1 LGKLSKVAY
10 GLEEMRVFAIVAV
23 LIALL
28 VTVYLITR
36 DTASRMSEKEDQ
48 LKITAIEKAREAET
62 KIDQTNKA
70 AQKRLK
76 EIQND

>member
-1 LGKLSKVAY
+1 
-10 GLEEMRVFAIVAV
+10 MRVFAIVAV

-36 DTASRMSEKEDQ
+36 DTTSRMSEKEDQ

-70 AQKRLK
+70 AQKRLI

>member
-1 LGKLSKVAY
+1 
-10 GLEEMRVFAIVAV
+10 MRAFAIVAI

-36 DTASRMSEKEDQ
+36 DITSRMSEKEDQ

-62 KIDQTNKA
+62 KIDQSNKA

>member
-1 LGKLSKVAY
+1 
-10 GLEEMRVFAIVAV
+10 MRAFAIVAI

-36 DTASRMSEKEDQ
+36 DITSRMSEKEDQ
-48 LKITAIEKAREAET
+48 LKITAIEKAKEAET
-62 KIDQTNKA
+62 KIGQLNKA

>member
-1 LGKLSKVAY
+1 
-10 GLEEMRVFAIVAV
+10 MRAFAIVAI

-28 VTVYLITR
+28 VTVYLVNR
-36 DTASRMSEKEDQ
+36 DVTSRMSEKEDQ
-48 LKITAIEKAREAET
+48 LKITAIERAREAET
-62 KIDQTNKA
+62 KIDQLNKA

>member
-1 LGKLSKVAY
+1 
-10 GLEEMRVFAIVAV
+10 MRVFAIVAV

-36 DTASRMSEKEDQ
+36 DTTSRMSEKEDQ

>member
-1 LGKLSKVAY
+1 
-10 GLEEMRVFAIVAV
+10 MRAFAIITV

-36 DTASRMSEKEDQ
+36 DTASRMSENEEQ
-48 LKITAIEKAREAET
+48 LKITAIEKATEAET
-62 KIDQTNKA
+62 KIDQLNKA

-76 EIQND
+76 EIQDD

>member
-1 LGKLSKVAY
+1 
-10 GLEEMRVFAIVAV
+10 MRAFAIVAI

-28 VTVYLITR
+28 VTVYLVSR
-36 DTASRMSEKEDQ
+36 DVTSRMSEKEDQ
-48 LKITAIEKAREAET
+48 LKITAIEKAKEAET
-62 KIDQTNKA
+62 KIDQSNKA

>member
-1 LGKLSKVAY
+1 
-10 GLEEMRVFAIVAV
+10 MRVFAIVAV

-36 DTASRMSEKEDQ
+36 DIASRMSEKEDQ

>member
-1 LGKLSKVAY
+1 
-10 GLEEMRVFAIVAV
+10 MRVFAIVAV

>member
-1 LGKLSKVAY
+1 
-10 GLEEMRVFAIVAV
+10 MRAFAIVAI

-36 DTASRMSEKEDQ
+36 DTTSRMSENEDQ
-48 LKITAIEKAREAET
+48 LKITAIEKAKEVET
-62 KIDQTNKA
+62 KIDQLNKA

>member
-1 LGKLSKVAY
+1 
-10 GLEEMRVFAIVAV
+10 MRAFAIVAI

-28 VTVYLITR
+28 VTVYLVSR
-36 DTASRMSEKEDQ
+36 DVTSRMSEKEDQ
-48 LKITAIEKAREAET
+48 LKITAIEKAKKAKT
-62 KIDQTNKA
+62 KIGQLNKA